1 MQGPAFGFGSGAAW
15 LRAALACVAL
25 AQVTAASALERID
38 LYSVTIDAPPGTPR
52 SEIEQRAMEQLLV
65 RVTGSTSAPVAPELA
80 ALVMSP
86 SSYVNSFTSGN
97 PAQVGFNSTRIER
110 ELTRLQWPVWGS
122 ERPLTL
128 AWIVVENAFGERAFV
143 GAITPEGISEDMAA
157 LIDSVRMDLALVA
170 EERGLPIELPLFDL
184 EDLNAVP
191 MSEVFGFFEEPVVAA
206 SQRYG
211 ADAVLLGR
219 VRAGNFP
226 EVSWLLV
233 MDGVRQPIAANYT
246 VREGLDAV
254 ANSFASRFAPVGA
267 ATPVRLTVLDI
278 ENGDD
283 FGRVLSAVRG
293 LSDVRAVSVVSATGG
308 TLVLEAATRGGA
320 EQLERVLTL
329 ERLLVPDTGGAA
341 QGSSPRNWPAAN
353 EGLVFRIRR

>member
-1 MQGPAFGFGSGAAW
+1 MQGPAFEFGSGAAW
-15 LRAALACVAL
+15 LRAALACFAL
-25 AQVTAASALERID
+25 AAVTAASALERID
-38 LYSVTIDAPPGTPR
+38 LYRVVVEDAGASR
-52 SEIEQRAMEQLLV
+52 ADIERRAMERLLV
-65 RVTGSTSAPVAPELA
+65 RATGSTSAPVAPELA
-80 ALVMSP
+80 PLVTGA
-86 SSYVNSFTSGN
+86 SSYVNSFGEPTPN
-97 PAQVGFNSTRIER
+97 VAEVVFNSTRIER
-110 ELTRLQWPVWGS
+110 ELMRLQWPVWGS

-143 GAITPEGISEDMAA
+143 GADTAEGVSEDMAA
-157 LIDSVRMDLALVA
+157 LIESVRMELDAVA
-170 EERGLPIELPLFDL
+170 EDRGLPIDLPLFDL

-191 MSEVFGFFEEPVVAA
+191 ISEVFGFFEEPVVAA

-233 MDGVRQPIAANYT
+233 MDGMRQPFAGYT

-254 ANSFASRFAPVGA
+254 ANSFAARFAPVGA
-267 ATPVRLTVLDI
+267 ATPVRLTVLEV

-283 FGRVLSAVRG
+283 YGRVLSAVRS
-293 LSDVRAVSVVSATGG
+293 LSDVRAVAVVSAAGN

-320 EQLERVLTL
+320 EQLEHLLALDGTL
-329 ERLLVPDTGGAA
+329 VQDGRGTV
-341 QGSSPRNWPAAN
+341 QGSAPGIWPAAGD
-353 EGLVFRIRR
+353 GLVFRVRR